1 MKSLNYAK
9 RMPSKNKI
17 VGKAILFLE
26 IYIHT
31 PCIIMIKEDFMK
43 IYMKQNKALLL
54 FTILTSIIASL
65 GYVFMAVLLQKL
77 LDIAVGKNMQQ
88 FIPMVLFSIFYFVML
103 GIFLYLQSLLSKRIT
118 CKIIKQIRSDLFQ
131 GTVSQSMEDFGKRNT
146 ADYLSIITNDVKMI
160 EDNFLLPLF
169 EVVQYIVI
177 FISSFVLMIYF
188 DVIVTIVVF
197 VAITLMFLVPSLLG
211 KELEKRQNILSSK
224 LADFTAKLKDILSGF
239 EIIKSYSMKQYVIQ
253 QFDKENSETI
263 HSKYSVDKLFAL
275 NEGLSSFLALMVQIV
290 VLFLSAYFI
299 ITERIT
305 VGTLLGMVQVSS
317 NLANPLIMIFTNI
330 PKIKS
335 IQPIIEKLTVL
346 SKYGL
351 NEVQKKQ
358 SATFNSVV
366 SISNLSFAYE
376 EQNRVLDKINLHIEK
391 GKKYVIVGKSGCG
404 KTTLVKLLAGYY
416 TEYSGQILYDNTDLN
431 MLNENDIVQLSS
443 IIHQNIYMFNESIY
457 DNICLHEDYSKE
469 SIDKAVKNSGLND
482 VIERLPEG
490 LLYKVGENGSNL
502 SGGQKQRIAVARALI
517 RNKPIL
523 ILDEGTSA
531 IDMQTAYDIENHLLK
546 IEGLTIITITH
557 NLKKELLELYDDII
571 YMENGEIIE
580 RGTFENLTNAPS
592 RFSKYLTL
600 KKE

>member
-1 MKSLNYAK
+1 
-9 RMPSKNKI
+9 
-17 VGKAILFLE
+17 
-26 IYIHT
+26 
-31 PCIIMIKEDFMK
+31 MIKEDFMK
-43 IYMKQNKALLL
+43 IYMKQNKVLLL

-77 LDIAVGKNMQQ
+77 LDIAVEKNMQQ

-118 CKIIKQIRSDLFQ
+118 CKIIKQIRTDVFK
-131 GTVSQSMEDFGKRNT
+131 GIVSQSMGDFGKRNT

-160 EDNFLLPLF
+160 EDNFLLPFF
-169 EVVQYIVI
+169 EVVQYTVI

-211 KELEKRQNILSSK
+211 KELEKRQNTLSSQ
-224 LADFTAKLKDILSGF
+224 LADFTTKLKDILSGF

-253 QFDKENSETI
+253 KFDKENSDTI
-263 HSKYSVDKLFAL
+263 HTKYSVDKLFAL

-346 SKYGL
+346 SKYEL
-351 NEVQKKQ
+351 NEVPKKQ

-376 EQNRVLDKINLHIEK
+376 KQNRVLDKINLHIEK

-416 TEYSGQILYDNTDLN
+416 TEYSGKILYDNTDLN
-431 MLNENDIVQLSS
+431 MMNENDIVQLSS
-443 IIHQNIYMFNESIY
+443 IIHQNIYMFNESVY

-469 SIDKAVKNSGLND
+469 SIDKAVKASGLND
-482 VIERLPEG
+482 VIKKLPEG
-490 LLYKVGENGSNL
+490 LLYEAGENGSNL

-557 NLKKELLELYDDII
+557 NLKKELLELYDNII

-580 RGTFENLTNAPS
+580 RGTFEELTSVPS
-592 RFSKYLTL
+592 RFLKYHTI

>member
-1 MKSLNYAK
+1 
-9 RMPSKNKI
+9 
-17 VGKAILFLE
+17 
-26 IYIHT
+26 
-31 PCIIMIKEDFMK
+31 MK
-43 IYMKQNKALLL
+43 IYMKQNKVLLL

-77 LDIAVGKNMQQ
+77 LDIAVEKNMQQ

-118 CKIIKQIRSDLFQ
+118 CKIIKQIRTDVFK
-131 GTVSQSMEDFGKRNT
+131 GIVSQSMGDFGKRNT

-160 EDNFLLPLF
+160 EDNFLLPFF
-169 EVVQYIVI
+169 EVVQYTVI

-211 KELEKRQNILSSK
+211 KELEKRQNTLSSQ
-224 LADFTAKLKDILSGF
+224 LADFTTKLKDILSGF

-253 QFDKENSETI
+253 KFDKENSDTI
-263 HSKYSVDKLFAL
+263 HTKYSVDKLFAL

-346 SKYGL
+346 SKYEL
-351 NEVQKKQ
+351 NEVPKKQ

-376 EQNRVLDKINLHIEK
+376 KQNRVLDKINLHIEK

-416 TEYSGQILYDNTDLN
+416 TEYSGKILYDNTDLN
-431 MLNENDIVQLSS
+431 MMNENDIVQLSS
-443 IIHQNIYMFNESIY
+443 IIHQNIYMFNESVY

-469 SIDKAVKNSGLND
+469 SIDKAVKASGLND
-482 VIERLPEG
+482 VIEKLPEG
-490 LLYKVGENGSNL
+490 LLYEAGENGSNL

-557 NLKKELLELYDDII
+557 NLKKELLELYDNIF

-580 RGTFENLTNAPS
+580 RGTFEELTSVPS
-592 RFSKYLTL
+592 RFLKYLTI

>member
-1 MKSLNYAK
+1 
-9 RMPSKNKI
+9 
-17 VGKAILFLE
+17 
-26 IYIHT
+26 
-31 PCIIMIKEDFMK
+31 MIKEDFMK
-43 IYMKQNKALLL
+43 IYMKQNKVLLL

-77 LDIAVGKNMQQ
+77 LDIAVEKNMQQ

-118 CKIIKQIRSDLFQ
+118 CKIIKQIRTDVFK
-131 GTVSQSMEDFGKRNT
+131 GIVSQSMGDFGKRNT

-160 EDNFLLPLF
+160 EDNFLLPFF
-169 EVVQYIVI
+169 EVVQYTVI

-211 KELEKRQNILSSK
+211 KELEKRQNTLSSQ
-224 LADFTAKLKDILSGF
+224 LADFTTKLKDILSGF

-253 QFDKENSETI
+253 KFDKENSDTI
-263 HSKYSVDKLFAL
+263 HTKYSVDKLFAL

-299 ITERIT
+299 ITEHIT

-346 SKYGL
+346 SKYEL
-351 NEVQKKQ
+351 NEVPKKQ
-358 SATFNSVV
+358 SATFNSAV

-376 EQNRVLDKINLHIEK
+376 KQNRVLDKINLHIEK

-404 KTTLVKLLAGYY
+404 KTTLVKLLVGYY
-416 TEYSGQILYDNTDLN
+416 TEYSGKILYDNTDLN
-431 MLNENDIVQLSS
+431 MMNENDIVQLSS
-443 IIHQNIYMFNESIY
+443 IIHQNIYMFNESVY

-469 SIDKAVKNSGLND
+469 SIDKAVKASGLND
-482 VIERLPEG
+482 VIEKLPEG
-490 LLYKVGENGSNL
+490 LLYEAGENGSNL

-557 NLKKELLELYDDII
+557 NLKKELLELYDNII

-580 RGTFENLTNAPS
+580 RGTFEELTSVPS
-592 RFSKYLTL
+592 RFLKYLTI

>member
-1 MKSLNYAK
+1 
-9 RMPSKNKI
+9 
-17 VGKAILFLE
+17 
-26 IYIHT
+26 
-31 PCIIMIKEDFMK
+31 MK
-43 IYMKQNKALLL
+43 IYMKQNKVLLL

-77 LDIAVGKNMQQ
+77 LDIAVEKNMQQ

-118 CKIIKQIRSDLFQ
+118 CKIIKQIRTDVFK
-131 GTVSQSMEDFGKRNT
+131 GIVSQSMGDFGKRNT

-160 EDNFLLPLF
+160 EDNFLLPFF
-169 EVVQYIVI
+169 EVVQYTVI

-197 VAITLMFLVPSLLG
+197 VAITLMFLAPSLLG
-211 KELEKRQNILSSK
+211 KELEKRQNTLSSQ
-224 LADFTAKLKDILSGF
+224 LADFTTKLKDILSGF

-253 QFDKENSETI
+253 KFDKENSDTI
-263 HSKYSVDKLFAL
+263 HTKYNVDKLFAL

-346 SKYGL
+346 SKYEL
-351 NEVQKKQ
+351 NEVPKKQ

-376 EQNRVLDKINLHIEK
+376 KQNRVLDKINLHIKK

-416 TEYSGQILYDNTDLN
+416 TEYSGKILYDNTDLN
-431 MLNENDIVQLSS
+431 MMNENDIVQLSS
-443 IIHQNIYMFNESIY
+443 IIHQNIYMFNESVY

-469 SIDKAVKNSGLND
+469 SIDKAVKASGLND
-482 VIERLPEG
+482 VIEKLPEG
-490 LLYKVGENGSNL
+490 LLYEAGENGSNL

-557 NLKKELLELYDDII
+557 NLKKELLELYDNII

-580 RGTFENLTNAPS
+580 RGTFEELTSVPS
-592 RFSKYLTL
+592 RFLKYLTI

>member
-1 MKSLNYAK
+1 
-9 RMPSKNKI
+9 
-17 VGKAILFLE
+17 
-26 IYIHT
+26 
-31 PCIIMIKEDFMK
+31 MIKEDFMK
-43 IYMKQNKALLL
+43 IYMKQNKVLLL

-77 LDIAVGKNMQQ
+77 LDIAVEKNMQQ

-118 CKIIKQIRSDLFQ
+118 CKIIKQIRTDVFK
-131 GTVSQSMEDFGKRNT
+131 GIVSQSMGDFGKRNT

-160 EDNFLLPLF
+160 EDNFLLPFF
-169 EVVQYIVI
+169 EVVQYTVI

-211 KELEKRQNILSSK
+211 KELEKRQNTLSSQ
-224 LADFTAKLKDILSGF
+224 LADFTTKLKDILSGF

-253 QFDKENSETI
+253 KFDKENSDTI
-263 HSKYSVDKLFAL
+263 HTKYSVDKLFAL

-346 SKYGL
+346 SKYKL
-351 NEVQKKQ
+351 NEVPKKQ

-376 EQNRVLDKINLHIEK
+376 KQNRVLDKINLHIEK

-416 TEYSGQILYDNTDLN
+416 TEYSGKILYDNTDLN
-431 MLNENDIVQLSS
+431 MMNENDIVQLSS
-443 IIHQNIYMFNESIY
+443 IIHQNIYMFNESVY

-469 SIDKAVKNSGLND
+469 SIDKAVKASGLND
-482 VIERLPEG
+482 VIEKLPEG
-490 LLYKVGENGSNL
+490 LLYEAGENGSNL

-557 NLKKELLELYDDII
+557 NLKKELLELYDNII

-580 RGTFENLTNAPS
+580 RGTFEELTSVPS
-592 RFSKYLTL
+592 RFLKYLTI

>member
-1 MKSLNYAK
+1 
-9 RMPSKNKI
+9 
-17 VGKAILFLE
+17 
-26 IYIHT
+26 
-31 PCIIMIKEDFMK
+31 MK
-43 IYMKQNKALLL
+43 IYMKQNKVLLL

-77 LDIAVGKNMQQ
+77 LDIAVEKNMQQ

-118 CKIIKQIRSDLFQ
+118 CKIIKQIRTDVFK
-131 GTVSQSMEDFGKRNT
+131 GIVSQSMGDFGKRNT

-160 EDNFLLPLF
+160 EDNFLLPFF
-169 EVVQYIVI
+169 EVVQYTVI

-197 VAITLMFLVPSLLG
+197 VAITLMFLVTSLLG
-211 KELEKRQNILSSK
+211 KELEKRQNTLSSQ
-224 LADFTAKLKDILSGF
+224 LADFTTKLKDILSGF

-253 QFDKENSETI
+253 KFDKENSDTI
-263 HSKYSVDKLFAL
+263 HTKYSVDKLFAL

-346 SKYGL
+346 SKYEL
-351 NEVQKKQ
+351 NEVPKKQ

-376 EQNRVLDKINLHIEK
+376 KQNRVLDKINLHIEK

-416 TEYSGQILYDNTDLN
+416 TEYSGKILYDNTDLN
-431 MLNENDIVQLSS
+431 MMNENDIVQLSS
-443 IIHQNIYMFNESIY
+443 IIHQNIYMFNESVY

-469 SIDKAVKNSGLND
+469 SIDKAVKASGLND
-482 VIERLPEG
+482 VIEKLPEG
-490 LLYKVGENGSNL
+490 LLYEAGENGSNL

-557 NLKKELLELYDDII
+557 NLKKELLELYDNII

-580 RGTFENLTNAPS
+580 RGTFEELTSVPS
-592 RFSKYLTL
+592 RFLKYLTI

>member
-1 MKSLNYAK
+1 
-9 RMPSKNKI
+9 
-17 VGKAILFLE
+17 
-26 IYIHT
+26 
-31 PCIIMIKEDFMK
+31 MK
-43 IYMKQNKALLL
+43 IYMKQNKVLLL

-77 LDIAVGKNMQQ
+77 LDIAVEKNMQQ

-118 CKIIKQIRSDLFQ
+118 CKIIKQIRTDVFK
-131 GTVSQSMEDFGKRNT
+131 GIISQSMGDFGKRNT

-160 EDNFLLPLF
+160 EDNFLLPFF
-169 EVVQYIVI
+169 EVVQYTVI

-211 KELEKRQNILSSK
+211 KELEKRQNTLSSQ
-224 LADFTAKLKDILSGF
+224 LADFTTKLKDILSGF

-253 QFDKENSETI
+253 KFDKENSDTI
-263 HSKYSVDKLFAL
+263 HTKYSVDKLFAL

-346 SKYGL
+346 SKYEL
-351 NEVQKKQ
+351 NEVPKKQ

-376 EQNRVLDKINLHIEK
+376 KQNRVLDKINLHIEK

-416 TEYSGQILYDNTDLN
+416 TEYSGKILYDNTDLN
-431 MLNENDIVQLSS
+431 MMNENDIVQLSS
-443 IIHQNIYMFNESIY
+443 IIHQNIYMFNESVY

-469 SIDKAVKNSGLND
+469 SIDKAVKASGLND
-482 VIERLPEG
+482 VIEKLPEG
-490 LLYKVGENGSNL
+490 LLYEAGENGSNL

-557 NLKKELLELYDDII
+557 NLKKELLELYDNII

-580 RGTFENLTNAPS
+580 RGTFEELTSVPS
-592 RFSKYLTL
+592 RFLKYLTI

>member
-1 MKSLNYAK
+1 
-9 RMPSKNKI
+9 
-17 VGKAILFLE
+17 
-26 IYIHT
+26 
-31 PCIIMIKEDFMK
+31 MK
-43 IYMKQNKALLL
+43 IYMKQNKVLLL

-77 LDIAVGKNMQQ
+77 LDIAVEKNMQQ

-118 CKIIKQIRSDLFQ
+118 CKIIKQIRTDVFK
-131 GTVSQSMEDFGKRNT
+131 GIVSQSMGDFGKRNT
-146 ADYLSIITNDVKMI
+146 ADYLSILTNDVKMI
-160 EDNFLLPLF
+160 EDNFLLPFF
-169 EVVQYIVI
+169 EVVQYTVI

-211 KELEKRQNILSSK
+211 KELEKRQNTLSSQ
-224 LADFTAKLKDILSGF
+224 LADFTTKLKDILSGF

-253 QFDKENSETI
+253 KFDKENSDTI
-263 HSKYSVDKLFAL
+263 HTKYSVDKLFAL

-346 SKYGL
+346 SKYEL
-351 NEVQKKQ
+351 NEVPKKQ
-358 SATFNSVV
+358 PATFNSVV

-376 EQNRVLDKINLHIEK
+376 KQNRVLDKINLHIEK

-416 TEYSGQILYDNTDLN
+416 TEYSGKILYDNTDLN
-431 MLNENDIVQLSS
+431 MMNENDIVQLSS
-443 IIHQNIYMFNESIY
+443 IIHQNIYMFNESVY

-469 SIDKAVKNSGLND
+469 SIDKAVKASGLND
-482 VIERLPEG
+482 VIEKLPEG
-490 LLYKVGENGSNL
+490 LLYEAGENGSNL

-557 NLKKELLELYDDII
+557 NLKKELLELYDNII

-580 RGTFENLTNAPS
+580 RGTFEELTSVPS
-592 RFSKYLTL
+592 RFLKYLTI

>member
-1 MKSLNYAK
+1 
-9 RMPSKNKI
+9 
-17 VGKAILFLE
+17 
-26 IYIHT
+26 
-31 PCIIMIKEDFMK
+31 MIKEDFMK
-43 IYMKQNKALLL
+43 IYMKQNKVLLL

-77 LDIAVGKNMQQ
+77 LDIAVEKNMQQ

-118 CKIIKQIRSDLFQ
+118 CKIIKQIRTDVFK
-131 GTVSQSMEDFGKRNT
+131 GIVSQSMGDFGKRNT

-160 EDNFLLPLF
+160 EDNFLLPFF
-169 EVVQYIVI
+169 EVVQYTVI

-211 KELEKRQNILSSK
+211 KELEKRQNTLSSQ
-224 LADFTAKLKDILSGF
+224 LADFTTKLKDILSGF

-253 QFDKENSETI
+253 KFDKENSDTI
-263 HSKYSVDKLFAL
+263 HTKYSVDKLFAL

-346 SKYGL
+346 SKYEL
-351 NEVQKKQ
+351 NEVPKKQ

-376 EQNRVLDKINLHIEK
+376 KQNRVLDKINLHIEK

-416 TEYSGQILYDNTDLN
+416 TEYSGKILYDNTDLN
-431 MLNENDIVQLSS
+431 MMNENDIVQLSS
-443 IIHQNIYMFNESIY
+443 IIHQNIYMFNESVY

-469 SIDKAVKNSGLND
+469 SIDKAVKASGLND
-482 VIERLPEG
+482 VIEKLPEG
-490 LLYKVGENGSNL
+490 LLYEAGENGSNL

-557 NLKKELLELYDDII
+557 NLKKELLELYDNII
-571 YMENGEIIE
+571 YMENGKIIE
-580 RGTFENLTNAPS
+580 RGTFEELTSVPS
-592 RFSKYLTL
+592 RFLKYLTI

>member
-1 MKSLNYAK
+1 
-9 RMPSKNKI
+9 
-17 VGKAILFLE
+17 
-26 IYIHT
+26 
-31 PCIIMIKEDFMK
+31 MK
-43 IYMKQNKALLL
+43 IYMKQNKVLLL

-77 LDIAVGKNMQQ
+77 LDIAVEKNMQQ

-118 CKIIKQIRSDLFQ
+118 CKIIKQIRTDVFK
-131 GTVSQSMEDFGKRNT
+131 GIVSQSMGDFGKRNT

-160 EDNFLLPLF
+160 EDNFLLPFF
-169 EVVQYIVI
+169 EVVQYTVI

-211 KELEKRQNILSSK
+211 KELEKRQNTLSSQ
-224 LADFTAKLKDILSGF
+224 LADFTTKLKDILSGF

-253 QFDKENSETI
+253 KFDKENSDTI
-263 HSKYSVDKLFAL
+263 HTKYSVDKLFAL

-346 SKYGL
+346 SKYEL
-351 NEVQKKQ
+351 NEVPKKQ

-376 EQNRVLDKINLHIEK
+376 KQNRVLDKINLHIEK

-416 TEYSGQILYDNTDLN
+416 TEYSGKILYDNTDLS
-431 MLNENDIVQLSS
+431 MMNENDIVQLSS
-443 IIHQNIYMFNESIY
+443 IIHQNIYMFNESVY

-469 SIDKAVKNSGLND
+469 SIDKAVKASGLND
-482 VIERLPEG
+482 VIKKLPEG
-490 LLYKVGENGSNL
+490 LLYEAGENGSNL

-557 NLKKELLELYDDII
+557 NLKKELLELYDNII

-580 RGTFENLTNAPS
+580 RGTFEELTSVPS
-592 RFSKYLTL
+592 RFLKYLTI

>member
-1 MKSLNYAK
+1 
-9 RMPSKNKI
+9 
-17 VGKAILFLE
+17 
-26 IYIHT
+26 
-31 PCIIMIKEDFMK
+31 MK
-43 IYMKQNKALLL
+43 IYMKQNKVLLL

-77 LDIAVGKNMQQ
+77 LDIAVEKNMQQ

-118 CKIIKQIRSDLFQ
+118 CKIIKQIRTDVFK
-131 GTVSQSMEDFGKRNT
+131 GIVSQSMGDFGKRNT

-160 EDNFLLPLF
+160 EDNFLLPFF
-169 EVVQYIVI
+169 EVVQYTVI

-188 DVIVTIVVF
+188 YVIVTIVVF

-211 KELEKRQNILSSK
+211 KELEKRQNTLSSQ
-224 LADFTAKLKDILSGF
+224 LADFTTKLKDILSGF

-253 QFDKENSETI
+253 KFDKENSDTI
-263 HSKYSVDKLFAL
+263 HTKYSVDKLFAL

-346 SKYGL
+346 SKYEL
-351 NEVQKKQ
+351 NEVPKKQ

-376 EQNRVLDKINLHIEK
+376 KQNRVLDKINLHIEK

-416 TEYSGQILYDNTDLN
+416 TEYSGKILYDNTDLN
-431 MLNENDIVQLSS
+431 MMNENDIVQLSS
-443 IIHQNIYMFNESIY
+443 IIHQNIYMFNESVY

-469 SIDKAVKNSGLND
+469 SIDKAVKASGLND
-482 VIERLPEG
+482 VIEKLPEG
-490 LLYKVGENGSNL
+490 LLYEAGENGSNL

-557 NLKKELLELYDDII
+557 NLKKELLELYDNII

-580 RGTFENLTNAPS
+580 RGTFEELTSVPS
-592 RFSKYLTL
+592 RFLKYLTI

>member
-1 MKSLNYAK
+1 
-9 RMPSKNKI
+9 
-17 VGKAILFLE
+17 
-26 IYIHT
+26 
-31 PCIIMIKEDFMK
+31 MIKEDFMK
-43 IYMKQNKALLL
+43 IYMKQNKVLLL

-77 LDIAVGKNMQQ
+77 LDIAVEKNMQQ

-118 CKIIKQIRSDLFQ
+118 CKIIKQIRTDVFK
-131 GTVSQSMEDFGKRNT
+131 GIVSQSMGDFGKRNT

-160 EDNFLLPLF
+160 EDNFLLPFF
-169 EVVQYIVI
+169 EVVQYTVI

-197 VAITLMFLVPSLLG
+197 VAITLMFLAPSLLG
-211 KELEKRQNILSSK
+211 KELEKRQNTLSSQ
-224 LADFTAKLKDILSGF
+224 LADFTTKLKDILSGF

-253 QFDKENSETI
+253 KFDKENSDTI
-263 HSKYSVDKLFAL
+263 HTKYSVDKLFAL

-346 SKYGL
+346 SKYEL
-351 NEVQKKQ
+351 NEVPKKQ

-376 EQNRVLDKINLHIEK
+376 KQNRVLDKINLHIEK

-416 TEYSGQILYDNTDLN
+416 TEYSGKILYDNTDLN
-431 MLNENDIVQLSS
+431 MMNENDIVQLSS
-443 IIHQNIYMFNESIY
+443 IIHQNIYMFNESVY

-469 SIDKAVKNSGLND
+469 SIDKAVKASGLND
-482 VIERLPEG
+482 VIEKLPEG
-490 LLYKVGENGSNL
+490 LLYEAGENGSNL

-557 NLKKELLELYDDII
+557 NLKKELLELYDNII

-580 RGTFENLTNAPS
+580 RGTFEELTSVPS
-592 RFSKYLTL
+592 RFLKYLTI

>member
-1 MKSLNYAK
+1 
-9 RMPSKNKI
+9 
-17 VGKAILFLE
+17 
-26 IYIHT
+26 
-31 PCIIMIKEDFMK
+31 MIKEDFMK
-43 IYMKQNKALLL
+43 IYMKQNKVLLL

-77 LDIAVGKNMQQ
+77 LDIAVEKNMQQ

-118 CKIIKQIRSDLFQ
+118 CKIIKQIRTDVFK
-131 GTVSQSMEDFGKRNT
+131 GIVSQSMGDFGKRNT

-160 EDNFLLPLF
+160 EDNFLLPFF
-169 EVVQYIVI
+169 EVVQYTVI

-211 KELEKRQNILSSK
+211 KELEKRQNTLSSQ
-224 LADFTAKLKDILSGF
+224 LADFTTKLKDILSGF

-253 QFDKENSETI
+253 KFDKENSDTI
-263 HSKYSVDKLFAL
+263 HTKYSVDKLFAL

-346 SKYGL
+346 SKYEL
-351 NEVQKKQ
+351 NEVPKKQ

-376 EQNRVLDKINLHIEK
+376 KQNRVLDNINLHIEK

-416 TEYSGQILYDNTDLN
+416 TEYSGKILYDNTDLN
-431 MLNENDIVQLSS
+431 MMNENDIVQLSS
-443 IIHQNIYMFNESIY
+443 IIHQNIYMFNESVY

-469 SIDKAVKNSGLND
+469 SIDKAVKASGLND
-482 VIERLPEG
+482 VIEKLPEG
-490 LLYKVGENGSNL
+490 LLYEAGENGSNL

-557 NLKKELLELYDDII
+557 NLKKELLELYDNII

-580 RGTFENLTNAPS
+580 RGTFEELTSVPS
-592 RFSKYLTL
+592 RFLKYLTI

>member
-1 MKSLNYAK
+1 
-9 RMPSKNKI
+9 
-17 VGKAILFLE
+17 
-26 IYIHT
+26 
-31 PCIIMIKEDFMK
+31 MIKEDFMK
-43 IYMKQNKALLL
+43 IYMKQNKVLLL

-77 LDIAVGKNMQQ
+77 LDIAVEKNMQQ

-118 CKIIKQIRSDLFQ
+118 CKIIKQIRTDVFK
-131 GTVSQSMEDFGKRNT
+131 GIVSQSMEDFGKRNT

-160 EDNFLLPLF
+160 EDNFLLPFF
-169 EVVQYIVI
+169 EVVQYTVI

-211 KELEKRQNILSSK
+211 KELEKRQNTLSSQ
-224 LADFTAKLKDILSGF
+224 LADFTTKLKDILSGF

-253 QFDKENSETI
+253 KFDKENSDTI
-263 HSKYSVDKLFAL
+263 HTKYSVDKLFAL

-346 SKYGL
+346 SKYEL
-351 NEVQKKQ
+351 NEVPKKQ

-376 EQNRVLDKINLHIEK
+376 KQNRVLDKINLHIEK

-416 TEYSGQILYDNTDLN
+416 TEYSGKILYDNTDLN
-431 MLNENDIVQLSS
+431 MMNENDIVQLSS
-443 IIHQNIYMFNESIY
+443 IIHQNIYMFNESVY

-469 SIDKAVKNSGLND
+469 SIDKAVKASGLND
-482 VIERLPEG
+482 VIEKLPEG
-490 LLYKVGENGSNL
+490 LLYEAGENGSNL

-557 NLKKELLELYDDII
+557 NLKKELLELYDNII

-580 RGTFENLTNAPS
+580 RGTFEELTSVPS
-592 RFSKYLTL
+592 RFLKYLTI

>member
-1 MKSLNYAK
+1 
-9 RMPSKNKI
+9 
-17 VGKAILFLE
+17 
-26 IYIHT
+26 
-31 PCIIMIKEDFMK
+31 MK
-43 IYMKQNKALLL
+43 IYMKQNKVLLL

-77 LDIAVGKNMQQ
+77 LDIAVEKNMQQ

-118 CKIIKQIRSDLFQ
+118 CKIIKQIRTDVFK
-131 GTVSQSMEDFGKRNT
+131 GIVSQSMGDFGKRNT

-160 EDNFLLPLF
+160 EDNFLLPFF
-169 EVVQYIVI
+169 EVVQYTVI

-211 KELEKRQNILSSK
+211 KELEKRQNTLSSQ
-224 LADFTAKLKDILSGF
+224 LADFTTKLKDILSGF

-253 QFDKENSETI
+253 KFDKENSDTI
-263 HSKYSVDKLFAL
+263 HTKYSVDKLFAL

-346 SKYGL
+346 SKYEL
-351 NEVQKKQ
+351 NEVPKKQ

-376 EQNRVLDKINLHIEK
+376 KQNRVLDKINLHIEK

-416 TEYSGQILYDNTDLN
+416 TEYSGKILYDNTDLN
-431 MLNENDIVQLSS
+431 MMNENDIVQLSS
-443 IIHQNIYMFNESIY
+443 IIHQNIYMFNESVY

-469 SIDKAVKNSGLND
+469 SIDKAVKASGLND
-482 VIERLPEG
+482 VIEKLPEG
-490 LLYKVGENGSNL
+490 LLYEAGENGSNL
-502 SGGQKQRIAVARALI
+502 SGGQKQRVAVARALI

-557 NLKKELLELYDDII
+557 NLKKELLELYDNII

-580 RGTFENLTNAPS
+580 RGTFEELTSVPS
-592 RFSKYLTL
+592 RFLKYLTI

>member
-1 MKSLNYAK
+1 
-9 RMPSKNKI
+9 
-17 VGKAILFLE
+17 
-26 IYIHT
+26 
-31 PCIIMIKEDFMK
+31 MIKEDFMK
-43 IYMKQNKALLL
+43 IYMKQNKVLLL

-77 LDIAVGKNMQQ
+77 LDIAVEKNMQQ

-118 CKIIKQIRSDLFQ
+118 CKIIKQIRTDVFK
-131 GTVSQSMEDFGKRNT
+131 GIVSQSMGDFGKKNT

-160 EDNFLLPLF
+160 EDNFLLPFF
-169 EVVQYIVI
+169 EVVQYTVI

-211 KELEKRQNILSSK
+211 KELEKRQNTLSSQ
-224 LADFTAKLKDILSGF
+224 LADFTTKLKDILSGF

-253 QFDKENSETI
+253 KFDKENSDTI
-263 HSKYSVDKLFAL
+263 HTKYSVDKLFAL

-346 SKYGL
+346 SKYEL
-351 NEVQKKQ
+351 NEVPKKQ

-376 EQNRVLDKINLHIEK
+376 KQNRVLDKINLHIEK

-416 TEYSGQILYDNTDLN
+416 TEYSGKILYDNTDLN
-431 MLNENDIVQLSS
+431 MMNENDIVQLSS
-443 IIHQNIYMFNESIY
+443 IIHQNIYMFNESVY

-469 SIDKAVKNSGLND
+469 SIDKAVKASGLND
-482 VIERLPEG
+482 VIEKLPEG
-490 LLYKVGENGSNL
+490 LLYEAGENGSNL

-557 NLKKELLELYDDII
+557 NLKKELLELYDNII

-580 RGTFENLTNAPS
+580 RGTFEELTSVPS
-592 RFSKYLTL
+592 RFLKYLTI

>member
-1 MKSLNYAK
+1 
-9 RMPSKNKI
+9 
-17 VGKAILFLE
+17 
-26 IYIHT
+26 
-31 PCIIMIKEDFMK
+31 MIKEDFMK
-43 IYMKQNKALLL
+43 IYMKQNKVLLL

-77 LDIAVGKNMQQ
+77 LDIAVEKNMQQ

-118 CKIIKQIRSDLFQ
+118 YKIIKQIRTDVFK
-131 GTVSQSMEDFGKRNT
+131 GIVSQSMGDFGKRNT

-160 EDNFLLPLF
+160 EDNFLLPFF
-169 EVVQYIVI
+169 EVVQYTVI

-211 KELEKRQNILSSK
+211 KELEKRQNTLSSQ
-224 LADFTAKLKDILSGF
+224 LADFTTKLKDILSGF

-253 QFDKENSETI
+253 KFDKENSDTI
-263 HSKYSVDKLFAL
+263 HTKYSVDKLFAL

-346 SKYGL
+346 SKYEL
-351 NEVQKKQ
+351 NEVPKKQ

-376 EQNRVLDKINLHIEK
+376 KQNRVLDKINLHIEK

-416 TEYSGQILYDNTDLN
+416 TEYSGKILYDNTDLN
-431 MLNENDIVQLSS
+431 MMNENDIVQLSS
-443 IIHQNIYMFNESIY
+443 IIHQNIYMFNESVY

-469 SIDKAVKNSGLND
+469 SIDKAVKASGLND
-482 VIERLPEG
+482 VIEKLPEG
-490 LLYKVGENGSNL
+490 LLYEAGENGSNL

-580 RGTFENLTNAPS
+580 RGTFEELTSVPS
-592 RFSKYLTL
+592 RFLKYLTI

>member
-1 MKSLNYAK
+1 
-9 RMPSKNKI
+9 
-17 VGKAILFLE
+17 
-26 IYIHT
+26 
-31 PCIIMIKEDFMK
+31 MIKEDFMK
-43 IYMKQNKALLL
+43 IYMKQNKVLLL

-77 LDIAVGKNMQQ
+77 LDIAVEKNMQQ

-118 CKIIKQIRSDLFQ
+118 CKIIKQIRTDVFK
-131 GTVSQSMEDFGKRNT
+131 GIVSQSMGDFGKRNT

-160 EDNFLLPLF
+160 EDNFLLPFF
-169 EVVQYIVI
+169 EVVQYTVI

-211 KELEKRQNILSSK
+211 KELEKRQNTLSSQ
-224 LADFTAKLKDILSGF
+224 LADFTTKLKDILSGF

-253 QFDKENSETI
+253 KFDKENSDTI
-263 HSKYSVDKLFAL
+263 HTKYSVDKLFAL
-275 NEGLSSFLALMVQIV
+275 NEGLSSILALMVQIV

-346 SKYGL
+346 SKYEL
-351 NEVQKKQ
+351 NEVPKKQ

-376 EQNRVLDKINLHIEK
+376 KQNRVLDKINLHIEK

-416 TEYSGQILYDNTDLN
+416 TEYSGKILYDNTDLN
-431 MLNENDIVQLSS
+431 MMNENDIVQLSS
-443 IIHQNIYMFNESIY
+443 IIHQNIYMFNESVY

-469 SIDKAVKNSGLND
+469 SIDKAVKASGLND
-482 VIERLPEG
+482 VIEKLPEG
-490 LLYKVGENGSNL
+490 LLYEAGENGSNL

-557 NLKKELLELYDDII
+557 NLKKELLELYDNII

-580 RGTFENLTNAPS
+580 RGTFEELTSVPS
-592 RFSKYLTL
+592 RFLKYLTI

>member
-1 MKSLNYAK
+1 
-9 RMPSKNKI
+9 
-17 VGKAILFLE
+17 
-26 IYIHT
+26 
-31 PCIIMIKEDFMK
+31 MK
-43 IYMKQNKALLL
+43 IYMKQNKVLLL

-77 LDIAVGKNMQQ
+77 LDIAVEKNIQQ

-118 CKIIKQIRSDLFQ
+118 CKIIKQIRTDVFK
-131 GTVSQSMEDFGKRNT
+131 GIISQSMGDFGKRNT

-160 EDNFLLPLF
+160 EDNFLLPFF
-169 EVVQYIVI
+169 EVVQYTVI

-211 KELEKRQNILSSK
+211 KELEKRQNTLSSQ
-224 LADFTAKLKDILSGF
+224 LADFTTKLKDILSGF

-253 QFDKENSETI
+253 KFDKENSDTI
-263 HSKYSVDKLFAL
+263 HTKYSVDKLFAL

-346 SKYGL
+346 SKYEL
-351 NEVQKKQ
+351 NEVPKKQ

-376 EQNRVLDKINLHIEK
+376 KQNRVLDKINLHIEK

-416 TEYSGQILYDNTDLN
+416 TEYSGKILYDNTDLS
-431 MLNENDIVQLSS
+431 MMNENDIVQLSS
-443 IIHQNIYMFNESIY
+443 IIHQNIYMFNESVY

-469 SIDKAVKNSGLND
+469 SIDKAVKASGLND
-482 VIERLPEG
+482 VIEKLPEG
-490 LLYKVGENGSNL
+490 LLYEAGENGSNL

-557 NLKKELLELYDDII
+557 NLKKELLELYDNII

-580 RGTFENLTNAPS
+580 RGTFEELTSVPS
-592 RFSKYLTL
+592 RFLKYLTI

>member
-1 MKSLNYAK
+1 
-9 RMPSKNKI
+9 
-17 VGKAILFLE
+17 
-26 IYIHT
+26 
-31 PCIIMIKEDFMK
+31 MK
-43 IYMKQNKALLL
+43 IYMKQNKVLLL

-77 LDIAVGKNMQQ
+77 LDIAVEKNMQQ

-118 CKIIKQIRSDLFQ
+118 CKIIKQIRTDVFK
-131 GTVSQSMEDFGKRNT
+131 GIVSQSMGDFGKRNT

-160 EDNFLLPLF
+160 EDNFLLPFF
-169 EVVQYIVI
+169 EVVQYTVI

-211 KELEKRQNILSSK
+211 KELEKRQNTLSSQ
-224 LADFTAKLKDILSGF
+224 LADFTTKLKDILSGF

-253 QFDKENSETI
+253 KFDKENSDTI
-263 HSKYSVDKLFAL
+263 HTKYSVDKLFAL

-346 SKYGL
+346 SKYEL
-351 NEVQKKQ
+351 NEVPKKQ

-376 EQNRVLDKINLHIEK
+376 KQNRVLDKINLHIEK

-416 TEYSGQILYDNTDLN
+416 TEYSGKILYDNTDLS
-431 MLNENDIVQLSS
+431 MINENDIVQLSS
-443 IIHQNIYMFNESIY
+443 IIHQNIYMFNESVY

-469 SIDKAVKNSGLND
+469 SIDKAVKASGLND
-482 VIERLPEG
+482 VIEKLPEG
-490 LLYKVGENGSNL
+490 LLYEAGENGSNL

-557 NLKKELLELYDDII
+557 NLKKELLELYDNII

-580 RGTFENLTNAPS
+580 RGTFEELTSVPS
-592 RFSKYLTL
+592 RFLKYLTI

>member
-1 MKSLNYAK
+1 
-9 RMPSKNKI
+9 
-17 VGKAILFLE
+17 
-26 IYIHT
+26 
-31 PCIIMIKEDFMK
+31 MK
-43 IYMKQNKALLL
+43 IYMKQNKVLLL

-88 FIPMVLFSIFYFVML
+88 FIPMVFFSIFYFVML

-131 GTVSQSMEDFGKRNT
+131 GTVSQSMENFEKKNT

-169 EVVQYIVI
+169 EVVQYTVI

-211 KELEKRQNILSSK
+211 KELEKRQNTLSAQ

-253 QFDKENSETI
+253 KLDKENSDTI
-263 HSKYSVDKLFAL
+263 HTKYNVDKLFAL

-346 SKYGL
+346 SKYEL
-351 NEVQKKQ
+351 NEVPKMQ

-376 EQNRVLDKINLHIEK
+376 KQNRVLDKINLHIEK

-416 TEYSGQILYDNTDLN
+416 TKYSGKILYDNTDLN

-443 IIHQNIYMFNESIY
+443 IIHQNIYMFNESVY

-469 SIDKAVKNSGLND
+469 SIDKAVKASGLND
-482 VIERLPEG
+482 VIEKLPEG
-490 LLYKVGENGSNL
+490 LLYEAGENGSNL

-531 IDMQTAYDIENHLLK
+531 IDMQIAYDIENHLLK

-557 NLKKELLELYDDII
+557 NLKKELLELYDNII

-580 RGTFENLTNAPS
+580 RGTFEELTSVPS
-592 RFSKYLTL
+592 RFLKYLTI